1 MLNRDV
7 GDGYYAEYARKK
19 NKNLKMLDI
28 GKNLLTDRE
37 SYMSYLEITLEK
49 THAACMTVRGF
60 SESITQLQSQVLD
73 LEAKV
78 QNATKIAKNYYCECS
93 PVLDTLETRMH
104 TLERQMNKLNTDCKL
119 LSADVPGLES
129 SIKMILEKN
138 EGNWLGKLELRDLE
152 SRLLDKMTERL
163 RSHVFDSRAIER
175 VVKKQIGIQ
184 MQDLITNQNT
194 FRKKIN
200 IEIETENARKH
211 KKESEMLE
219 DIDHLRKEFKEL
231 RSGLLGGVDTIISK
245 NKSLTSK
252 DIQMAHDRATRA
264 EQTCTRLAEDLM
276 RKVESQRQEF
286 KEQIRDVEVKLVK
299 DLRQSVKYLDQCQR
313 SLMSEKASLTQTPAK
328 ASVHRVPRPVV
339 TIESPKADSSAPR
352 IHVWGNDDVQKE
364 TETVFTDLKNTI
376 EDNLNE
382 MTRSVLQHEAQLQA
396 VEDRFNK
403 KYENLQDSIVQMHQT
418 IENSLKKKEPPNR
431 KIKKYNSGKRSTSA
445 RTTKH
450 KSKVQLTSASKIR
463 RRLLAPTSKLRVD
476 SRLGRL

>member
-138 EGNWLGKLELRDLE
+138 EGNQLGKLELRDLE

-184 MQDLITNQNT
+184 MQELVTNQNT

-200 IEIETENARKH
+200 IEIDTENDRKH

-219 DIDHLRKEFKEL
+219 DIDNLRKEFKEL
-231 RSGLLGGVDTIISK
+231 RTGLLGGVDTIISK

-276 RKVESQRQEF
+276 RKVESQRHEF

-339 TIESPKADSSAPR
+339 TIESPKADSSAQR
-352 IHVWGNDDVQKE
+352 IHVWGNDDAQKE

-418 IENSLKKKEPPNR
+418 IENSLKKKETPNR
-431 KIKKYNSGKRSTSA
+431 KLKRYNSGKRSTSA
-445 RTTKH
+445 RTMKH